1 MLTIRTVS
9 AEYLVAMKLRSGR
22 QYKSDLS
29 DVLGILYAH
38 EKRGSSISMEMIRKA
53 VTDLY
58 GGWSELPESSQAFI
72 ENVMKM
78 GNFAELYEQTVS
90 GEKETRELLVQFE
103 QNYPGITRDTN
114 VDTIAGNLQMKSN
127 RASIL
132 TKLREKQSSK
142 DEAPQNKQSRSL
154 DDPGR

>member
-1 MLTIRTVS
+1 
-9 AEYLVAMKLRSGR
+9 
-22 QYKSDLS
+22 
-29 DVLGILYAH
+29 
-38 EKRGSSISMEMIRKA
+38 
-53 VTDLY
+53 
-58 GGWSELPESSQAFI
+58 
-72 ENVMKM
+72 MKM

-114 VDTIAGNLQMKSN
+114 VDTIAGNLQKKSN

>member
-1 MLTIRTVS
+1 
-9 AEYLVAMKLRSGR
+9 
-22 QYKSDLS
+22 
-29 DVLGILYAH
+29 
-38 EKRGSSISMEMIRKA
+38 MEMIRKA

-72 ENVMKM
+72 ENAMKM
-78 GNFAELYEQTVS
+78 GSFAELYEQTVS

-114 VDTIAGNLQMKSN
+114 VDTIAGNLQKKSN

-132 TKLREKQSSK
+132 ARLREKQDPK
-142 DEAPQNKQSRSL
+142 DEAAQDKRKRQINGVEPYM
-154 DDPGR
+154 DT

>member
-1 MLTIRTVS
+1 
-9 AEYLVAMKLRSGR
+9 
-22 QYKSDLS
+22 
-29 DVLGILYAH
+29 
-38 EKRGSSISMEMIRKA
+38 
-53 VTDLY
+53 
-58 GGWSELPESSQAFI
+58 
-72 ENVMKM
+72 MKM
-78 GNFAELYEQTVS
+78 GSFAELYEQTVS